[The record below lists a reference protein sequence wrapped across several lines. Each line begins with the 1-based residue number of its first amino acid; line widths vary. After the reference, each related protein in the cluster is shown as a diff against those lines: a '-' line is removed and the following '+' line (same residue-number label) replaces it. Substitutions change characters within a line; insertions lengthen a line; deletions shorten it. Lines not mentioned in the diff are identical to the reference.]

1 MVPQLSLRERNRLQ
15 AMRLV
20 QATAVGM
27 FEVEGFEQTTI
38 EAVANACGVSP
49 STIYRHFTTK
59 ENVVLW
65 DEHDAIIDGELG
77 ERLGQQPAIQAFR
90 DAALVG
96 LADRDDRELF
106 LRRLQLIY
114 AEPAIWAAAADQ
126 DRRDRAELA
135 AAIASISGRKQSSLA
150 DDAIAAACLI
160 ALDIALEHWQRDG
173 GRAQLTELLDESIK
187 AVTNPA

>member
-1 MVPQLSLRERNRLQ
+1 MVPQLPLRQRNRLQ

-20 QATAVGM
+20 QATAVDM
-27 FEVEGFEQTTI
+27 FEADGFDPTTI
-38 EAVANACGVSP
+38 EAIATACGVSP

-65 DEHDAIIDGELG
+65 DERDAIIDTELG
-77 ERLGQQPAIQAFR
+77 ERLGRQPPIQAFR
-90 DAALVG
+90 DAAVIG

-106 LRRLQLIY
+106 LRRLSLVY
-114 AEPAIWAAAADQ
+114 AEPAIWAAAAHQ

-135 AAIASISGRKQSSLA
+135 AAIASVSGRKQPSLA

-160 ALDIALEHWQRDG
+160 ALDIALEHWQRDPSRTG
-173 GRAQLTELLDESIK
+173 LTELLDESIE
-187 AVTNPA
+187 AVTNPT